1 MQTSCVVIEE
11 INQVWTSWRQFCVEN
26 RLKEGDRLV
35 FEVDHLQKQPIV
47 DIYINRCYCYVAKS
61 INLV

>member
-1 MQTSCVVIEE
+1 MTVKLSTEFGQG
-11 INQVWTSWRQFCVEN
+11 WRQFCVDN

-35 FEVDHLQKQPIV
+35 FEVDHLEKQPIIEV
-47 DIYINRCYCYVAKS
+47 YINRCYYDMAKS